1 MDKQMKTAPQ
11 GIFVPP
17 IAMYA
22 KDGTL
27 NAIEEAR
34 YFRWLQQKGI
44 TGFFLNGSS
53 GDATKLTHAEKLMI
67 AETAREA
74 VPSMFRIAGVIEPSL
89 KMALEMSKEYN
100 VIGVN
105 ALAVCPPFYFRMT
118 QEAIIQYITTIADKS
133 EAPLLLYDI
142 PAFTTGMDEQT
153 ILTLAKHPNVIGV
166 KDSSR
171 NFVRFETLIYKIKSE
186 RPDFRI
192 YIGTEELLLVS
203 LVAGADG
210 ATVVTG
216 GIRPDEILS
225 IVNDWKRGDIAAAR
239 KTQLSLLEG
248 IAEGFQG
255 VFPSGFRKQVAA
267 LGFAVGPDR

>member
-1 MDKQMKTAPQ
+1 MDKQMKTSPQ

-17 IAMYA
+17 ITMYA

-34 YFRWLQQKGI
+34 YFRWLEQKGI
-44 TGFFLNGSS
+44 TGLFLNGSS
-53 GDATKLTHAEKLMI
+53 GDAVKLTHAEKLMI

-74 VPSMFRIAGVIEPSL
+74 VPSMFRIAGIIEPSL
-89 KMALEMSKEYN
+89 KMALELASEYN
-100 VIGVN
+100 TIGVS
-105 ALAVCPPFYFRMT
+105 ALAVCPPVYFRMT
-118 QEAIIQYITTIADKS
+118 QEAIIQYATAIADKS
-133 EAPLLLYDI
+133 EVPLLLYDI
-142 PAFTTGMDEQT
+142 PAFTTGMDEET
-153 ILTLAKHPNVIGV
+153 IITLAKHPNIVGL

-171 NFVRFETLIYKIKSE
+171 NFVRFENLLLKIKSE
-186 RPDFRI
+186 RPDFKI
-192 YIGTEELLLVS
+192 YTGTEELLLVS

-216 GIRPDEILS
+216 GISPDEILS

-239 KTQLSLLEG
+239 KTQLSLLPQ

>member
-1 MDKQMKTAPQ
+1 MEKHMKTAPQ

-17 IAMYA
+17 IAMYSQ
-22 KDGTL
+22 DGQL
-27 NAIEEAR
+27 NIIEEAR

-44 TGFFLNGSS
+44 SGLFLNGSS
-53 GDATKLTHAEKLMI
+53 GDAAKLTHAEKLLI
-67 AETAREA
+67 VEAARDA
-74 VPSMFRIAGVIEPSL
+74 VPDMFRIGGVIEPSL
-89 KMALEMSKEYN
+89 RMALELSKEYN
-100 VIGVN
+100 AIGVD
-105 ALAVCPPFYFRMT
+105 ALAVCPPFYFKMT
-118 QEAIIQYITTIADKS
+118 QDAIIEYVTAIADNS
-133 EAPLLLYDI
+133 AVPLLLYDI
-142 PAFTTGMDEQT
+142 PAFSTAMDEQT

-171 NFVRFETLIYKIKSE
+171 NFVRFENLIFKIKSE

-239 KTQLSLLEG
+239 KTQLSLLAG

-267 LGFAVGPDR
+267 CGFDVGPDR